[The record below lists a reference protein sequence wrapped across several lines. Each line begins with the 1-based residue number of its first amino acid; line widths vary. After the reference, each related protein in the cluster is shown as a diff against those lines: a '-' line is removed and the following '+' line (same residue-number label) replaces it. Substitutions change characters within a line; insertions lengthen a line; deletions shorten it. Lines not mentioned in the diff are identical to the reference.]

1 MTAPPKVFISYSYED
16 VAHNEWVRELAASLR
31 RRGVDVALDQWDLPV
46 GQEMTLFMESQVRD
60 ADAVILVCTPTYA
73 QKSNL
78 PLGGVGY
85 ERSLI
90 TASMLQAQSGKA
102 KFIPVLRKGDFQE
115 GLPTY
120 LGSRRA
126 LDFRETRDQTD
137 ALDELLRA
145 IYDVPP
151 PSKPPIGPNPFAA
164 DPLVGSASGTIAVD
178 GEVRAWESKA
188 RLRFEEL
195 RTIRIDKTKGDPFT
209 AGYWQ
214 VSFALRGRLR
224 ELNLAEFLK
233 LLRTSKT
240 GRTGWDIGWV
250 PTREGIAPYPYRGG
264 VEVWL
269 AEDGGK
275 EPGHS
280 DFWRAEPT
288 GTFSLFRGYTEDE
301 ADFSTRYPLVRFDYG
316 LMLWRVAEC
325 LLYLESFA
333 NNVALGP
340 AGANVRFEW
349 TGLENRRLGL
359 HRGVTLPAE
368 LMRRCRQPS
377 IEASYQ
383 IPDTAAIKK
392 TLIPAVQK
400 ITEPLFEAFD
410 FFSLTEPKVQEQ
422 IRELFDPEREIKGLG
437 KASDPG
443 GSKDG

>member
-1 MTAPPKVFISYSYED
+1 MTAPRVFVSYSYED
-16 VAHNEWVRELAASLR
+16 VRHQVWVRELAASLR
-31 RRGVDVALDQWDLPV
+31 SRGVDVALDQWDLQP

-60 ADAVILVCTPTYA
+60 SDAVILVCTPTYA

-90 TASMLQAQSGKA
+90 TADMLQAQSGKA
-102 KFIPVLRKGDFQE
+102 KFIPILRKGDFQD

-126 LDFRETRDQTD
+126 VDFRETRDQTE
-137 ALDELLRA
+137 ALDELIRA
-145 IYDVPP
+145 IFDVPA
-151 PSKPPIGPNPFAA
+151 PSKPAIGPNPFAA
-164 DPLVGSASGTIAVD
+164 DPREGAASGTIAVD

-195 RTIRIDKTKGDPFT
+195 RNKRVDKKKGDPFST
-209 AGYWQ
+209 GYWQ

-224 ELNLAEFLK
+224 ELNLGEFWK
-233 LLRTSKT
+233 LLRKSET
-240 GRTGWDIGWV
+240 GRTGWDIGWT

-269 AEDGGK
+269 AEEGGK

-280 DFWRAEPT
+280 DFWRAEPI

-301 ADFSTRYPLVRFDYG
+301 AGFSGRYPLVQFDYG

-325 LLYLESFA
+325 LLYLEAFA
-333 NNVALGP
+333 KNLAVGA

-359 HRGVTLPAE
+359 HRGVTFPAGLLP
-368 LMRRCRQPS
+368 RCRQPS
-377 IEASYQ
+377 IDASYQ
-383 IPDTAAIKK
+383 ILDAAAIKT
-392 TLIPAVQK
+392 TLISAVHR

-410 FFSLTEPKVQEQ
+410 FFSVTEPKVQEQ
-422 IRELFDPEREIKGLG
+422 IRELFDPGREIKG
-437 KASDPG
+437 
-443 GSKDG
+443 